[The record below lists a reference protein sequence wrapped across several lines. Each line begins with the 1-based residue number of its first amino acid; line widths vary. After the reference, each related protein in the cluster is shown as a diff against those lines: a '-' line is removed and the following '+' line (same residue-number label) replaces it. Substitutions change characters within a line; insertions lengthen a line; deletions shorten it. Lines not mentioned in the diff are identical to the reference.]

1 MNQTQK
7 INFYYRFKKFQ
18 QNREKAFAPK
28 INRALR
34 NQYLSFTNSIRTQ
47 GLESALQ
54 NVQSAELS
62 IILKKLYIDAGIT
75 YGAKIRADLRPF
87 MKKSFLNPPVGAA
100 GPKGYH
106 SHSTSN
112 SGSPDKGNELKARM
126 PMGFSEQMLQLIE
139 AYFRTDILN
148 TSEGITGTTRDLIRT
163 LFTDA
168 YELGLSI
175 DEIVDK
181 LEHTELSRVRA
192 RMIARTETV
201 LASNQGAA
209 FAAKTLNIPLNKEW
223 ISAVD
228 NRTRRHHLAVNGQV
242 IDSDAYFKVGGYNL
256 KFPGDK
262 GGKEGQLPVDPA
274 ETINCRCAAAFLPKD

>member
-34 NQYLSFTNSIRTQ
+34 NQYLSFTNAVRSQ
-47 GLESALQ
+47 GLEQALL
-54 NVQSAELS
+54 NVQAGELS

-87 MKKSFLNPPVGAA
+87 IK
-100 GPKGYH
+100 
-106 SHSTSN
+106 
-112 SGSPDKGNELKARM
+112 KARM

-148 TSEGITGTTRDLIRT
+148 TSEGITDTTRDLIRT

-168 YELGLSI
+168 YKEGLSI
-175 DEIVDK
+175 DDIVQK
-181 LEHTELSRVRA
+181 LEGTELSKVRA
-192 RMIARTETV
+192 RLIARTETV
-201 LASNQGAA
+201 TAANQGAM
-209 FAAKTLNIPLNKEW
+209 FAAETTGLELSKEW
-223 ISAVD
+223 ISAID
-228 NRTRRHHLAVNGQV
+228 NRTRRDHLAVDGSI
-242 IDSDAYFKVGGYNL
+242 IDFDEYFRVGGYNMMQ
-256 KFPGDK
+256 PGWK
-262 GGKEGQLPVDPA
+262 GGVNGQLAVPA
-274 ETINCRCAAAFLPKD
+274 AQIVNCRCCVAPIPKD